1 MARILVIDDNSEILD
16 LLNLAL
22 RRNNHEVILSADGQ
36 DGLAKALAE
45 HPDLAVV
52 DVMMPDMDG
61 YELVRRIRANPR
73 IAGMR
78 IIILTARG
86 QPVDESAALAAGAD
100 VYVRKPLNI
109 KAFLKEVEKLLGA
122 AKKEKKAVIFPVFS
136 LRGGIGKTTVATN
149 LALLLQQVSPTLL
162 LDLSPNSGHCALYL
176 GLKPV
181 RHWGRLVQLRANTLE
196 KDTTLGGLSLTHP
209 SGLKIIASPP
219 NPLQGEG
226 FSQEQLSVFLNT
238 LRKRVPFIVVDMP
251 PTLDQVA
258 QAVLEE
264 AHRTVLL
271 SGVDHP
277 GIQTTIQTLEVLK
290 GQHEQ
295 FLLLFN
301 RVTPGPQPPLAAL
314 QRALHLPIAAI
325 IPYDATQTTA
335 LHRQNP
341 SALSN
346 PQSPLVTALQS
357 TIKQLLA

>member
-1 MARILVIDDNSEILD
+1 MARILIIDDNSDILD

-22 RRNNHEVILSADGQ
+22 RRNKHEVILSADGQ
-36 DGLAKALAE
+36 DGLAKALTE
-45 HPDLAVV
+45 RPDLAIV

-78 IIILTARG
+78 VIILTARG

-100 VYVRKPLNI
+100 VYLRKPLNI
-109 KAFLKEVEKLLGA
+109 TKFLEEVEKLLGT
-122 AKKEKKAVIFPVFS
+122 AKGGKKAVIFPVFS

-149 LALLLQQVSPTLL
+149 LALLLQQISPTLL
-162 LDLSPNSGHCALYL
+162 LDLSPNSGHCALHL

-196 KDTTLGGLSLTHP
+196 KDTTIGGLSLAHT
-209 SGLKIIASPP
+209 SGLKLIAAPP

-226 FSQEQLSVFLNT
+226 FSKEQMSVFLNT
-238 LRKRVPFIVVDMP
+238 LRKKVHFIVVDMP
-251 PTLDQVA
+251 PTLDQTV

-264 AHRTVLL
+264 AQQTILL

-314 QRALHLPIAAI
+314 QRALRLPIAAL

-346 PQSPLVTALQS
+346 PQSPLVTALQT

>member
-45 HPDLAVV
+45 RPDLAVV

-61 YELVRRIRANPR
+61 YELVRRIRANPS
-73 IAGMR
+73 IAQMGV
-78 IIILTARG
+78 IILTARG
-86 QPVDESAALAAGAD
+86 QPVDKSAALSAGAD
-100 VYVRKPLNI
+100 VYISKPLNI
-109 KAFLKEVEKLLGA
+109 TAFLKEVEKLLGIS
-122 AKKEKKAVIFPVFS
+122 KGKKKAIIFPVFS
-136 LRGGIGKTTVATN
+136 LRGGIGRTTIATN
-149 LALLLQQVSPTLL
+149 LALLLQQIGSTLL
-162 LDLSPNSGHCALYL
+162 LDLSTNSGHCALYL

-181 RHWGRLVQLRANTLE
+181 RHWGRLLQLRDSTLQKNT
-196 KDTTLGGLSLTHP
+196 TIGGLFLAHT
-209 SGLKIIASPP
+209 SGLKLMAAPP

-226 FSQEQLSVFLNT
+226 FSKEQLTTLLNT
-238 LRKRVPFIVVDMP
+238 LCKKVHFIVVDMP
-251 PTLDQVA
+251 PILNQSA

-264 AHRTVLL
+264 AQRTILL

-290 GQHEQ
+290 GQREQ

-301 RVTPGPQPPLAAL
+301 RVTPGPQPPAEAL
-314 QRALHLPIAAI
+314 RRALRLPIAAI

-346 PQSPLVTALQS
+346 PQSPLVTALQT
-357 TIKQLLA
+357 TIKQLLD

>member
-1 MARILVIDDNSEILD
+1 MARILIIDDNSEILD

-22 RRNNHEVILSADGQ
+22 SRNKHEVILSADGQ

-45 HPDLAVV
+45 RPDLAIV

-86 QPVDESAALAAGAD
+86 QPVDESAALSAGAD
-100 VYVRKPLNI
+100 VYIKKPLNI
-109 KAFLKEVEKLLGA
+109 TNFLKEVEKLLGT
-122 AKKEKKAVIFPVFS
+122 AKGGKKAVIFPVFS

-149 LALLLQQVSPTLL
+149 LALLLQQLSPTLL
-162 LDLSPNSGHCALYL
+162 LDLSPNSGHCALHL

-181 RHWGRLVQLRANTLE
+181 RHWGRLVQLRADTLQGNTTIGNLFLAH
-196 KDTTLGGLSLTHP
+196 T
-209 SGLKIIASPP
+209 SGLKLMASPP

-226 FSQEQLSVFLNT
+226 FSKEQMTT
-238 LRKRVPFIVVDMP
+238 LLDTFCKRVHFIVVDMP
-251 PTLDQVA
+251 PILNQAA

-264 AHRTVLL
+264 AQRTILL

-290 GQHEQ
+290 GQREQ

-301 RVTPGPQPPLAAL
+301 RVAPGPQPPLAAL
-314 QRALHLPIAAI
+314 QRALRLPIAAI

-346 PQSPLVTALQS
+346 PQSPLVTALQT